1 MSMAMRRRLD
11 KRIEHALHA
20 MAPREKLR
28 VPLHSD
34 HEALVAHLYG
44 LNQAVGRICYRIN
57 TRGKIAN
64 PLMMH
69 RIYHDVPYAQQ
80 LA

>member
-1 MSMAMRRRLD
+1 MRRRLD
-11 KRIEHALHA
+11 KRVEHAFHA

-44 LNQAVGRICYRIN
+44 LNQAVGRICYRVN
-57 TRGKIAN
+57 TRREIAD

-69 RIYHDVPYAQQ
+69 GIYHDVLNAQQ